1 LSAKAATGPYRTITG
16 RKSSPPEISS
26 AWTPA
31 FRYGWSPMRERPR
44 FVSGGPKCKDARVFV
59 TGGLAD
65 GQQKCPRAQ
74 RRSFSST
81 GYRAA
86 QKPQRPVFR
95 VSMYNPLVR
104 RWTRDV
110 YPFRMSKIHAPI
122 CPRCNQPMTWDRT
135 LPAFGPALPDLHS
148 FYCDTCG
155 HAETLAFLAQ
165 PTARHSIARVAGA
178 KN

>member
-1 LSAKAATGPYRTITG
+1 MSAKAATGPYRTITG
-16 RKSSPPEISS
+16 LKSSPPEISS

-31 FRYGWSPMRERPR
+31 FRYGWSPMRERPY
-44 FVSGGPKCKDARVFV
+44 FVS
-59 TGGLAD
+59 GGLAD

-104 RWTRDV
+104 RLIRDV
-110 YPFRMSKIHAPI
+110 YSSRMSKIHAPI

-165 PTARHSIARVAGA
+165 PTARHSIDRVAGA